1 MYRSLIINNL
11 NKSTIIRVPKVKL
24 VYDRRHQATPEKEG
38 AVDLRVCFD
47 CKQKFLS
54 TGVKVYKEWGQ
65 NISICLGTNE

>member
-1 MYRSLIINNL
+1 M
-11 NKSTIIRVPKVKL
+11 RVPKVKL

-38 AVDLRVCFD
+38 AVNLRVYFD

-65 NISICLGTNE
+65 NISICLGKNE